1 MHAVN
6 PQHRRQRVGRAP
18 AEDIRPIAAAFLKGE
33 AVEGEVAVI
42 TREQAAEADY
52 NLSPS
57 RWVGQAA
64 GGDEVDLQDIMERFE
79 AIVAEEATVSAN
91 LQTVLTRL
99 RSLA

>member
-1 MHAVN
+1 MPAVALARAA
-6 PQHRRQRVGRAP
+6 PRTTSRRRTSAP
-18 AEDIRPIAAAFLKGE
+18 SQPAFLKGE
-33 AVEGEVAVI
+33 PVEGEVAVI

-64 GGDEVDLQDIMERFE
+64 GDDEADLQDIIERFE

-91 LQTVLTRL
+91 LQAVLTRL
-99 RSLA
+99 KGLT